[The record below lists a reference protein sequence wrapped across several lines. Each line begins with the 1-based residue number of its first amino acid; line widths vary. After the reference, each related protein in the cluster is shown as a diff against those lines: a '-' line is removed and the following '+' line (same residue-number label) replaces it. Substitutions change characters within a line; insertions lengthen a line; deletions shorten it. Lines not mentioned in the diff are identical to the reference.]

1 MLCTL
6 PQSPLRA
13 CSIDILLCC
22 VHLSLSCSG
31 VSFCCPAPSPALP
44 PRTTCAPSCADA
56 FTPLPSSSVPSLCDR
71 SGAESSLATTFLRGL
86 HAWQGGGGRGPG
98 GDGGMESGASMESE
112 GGGQA
117 RLASKTMPW
126 AAAPRRGARPAPHVA
141 RQRAVLQHEAGV
153 LGALPRLSPAHAA
166 RLGVVAGVGQVHHT
180 VPRLQGLGQLV
191 RLRASAGRARV
202 RAHVG
207 EQLLQ
212 RQRGSSP
219 RQAHTLPHSRA
230 SSSLGGHTRS

>member
-1 MLCTL
+1 
-6 PQSPLRA
+6 
-13 CSIDILLCC
+13 
-22 VHLSLSCSG
+22 
-31 VSFCCPAPSPALP
+31 
-44 PRTTCAPSCADA
+44 
-56 FTPLPSSSVPSLCDR
+56 
-71 SGAESSLATTFLRGL
+71 
-86 HAWQGGGGRGPG
+86 
-98 GDGGMESGASMESE
+98 MESE

-202 RAHVG
+202 WVRVFFLNPSSHLLIFPVPFLSPPKAIPVLAFYDVRRKDYAELMAHHFATI
-207 EQLLQ
+207 
-212 RQRGSSP
+212 
-219 RQAHTLPHSRA
+219 AHRE
-230 SSSLGGHTRS
+230 TRNT